1 MRAAGASKPQ
11 IGFHTCQVFTHPPL
25 PNLLSQLC
33 DGSTLL
39 PFRRPIWKIRF
50 QILESRS
57 SICFPKVK
65 SFELKAG
72 SEVCGR
78 GKGGASWPSHCH
90 SSISVR
96 HNLQQQVT
104 ATATTCQKAK
114 VLNEHQPS
122 VDTVSRLSLAWNCQ
136 PITSKH
142 LFTWSSCQ
150 EPLAGQTIFRG
161 EVDGRK
167 QHSSSRTLVSP
178 ARL

>member
-1 MRAAGASKPQ
+1 MAHQSLKSAFTLVKFSHTLPYPIIFHSCVMEPPFSLSDRQAMEDEISQVAS
-11 IGFHTCQVFTHPPL
+11 I
-25 PNLLSQLC
+25 S
-33 DGSTLL
+33 
-39 PFRRPIWKIRF
+39 
-50 QILESRS
+50 
-57 SICFPKVK
+57 PKSK
-65 SFELKAG
+65 LKAG

-136 PITSKH
+136 LIPRSI
-142 LFTWSSCQ
+142 SSPGPVVKSHWLVRRYSEEKWMAESNTQ
-150 EPLAGQTIFRG
+150 AAG
-161 EVDGRK
+161 
-167 QHSSSRTLVSP
+167 L
-178 ARL
+178 